1 MTTIGII
8 SEERL
13 KHLPSGHGKS
23 HEFCFWLVDQMLI
36 LLRESEAL
44 GIAQVE
50 IEFAT
55 REESHSFA
63 AADDIFSWLEENG
76 YENALATI
84 VQNQTSLALFGDAI
98 SFLHAALK
106 ALEKRQFTVA
116 LALMRKPLNENLIMA
131 SWLLADPSAFY
142 EAMTQ
147 PDGLIMS
154 STVPSDRSLPI
165 LQSAAT
171 SFPEF
176 WLADPSLLHWELYD
190 RSNERCLLRL
200 FDKAT
205 HLTTSFKRYKTEPLN
220 LNFVFKD
227 SREDDLYPA
236 IYPALAHALLF
247 MIGVQLSLYER
258 MEKSN
263 TAMIEWLQTVCSGTY
278 HSLFQPGRSHTARLI
293 NKLDAS
299 VLRCSFCQSD
309 VTVKKQMIPRL
320 LIAEAL
326 DCPYC
331 GSTSQFPF
339 HWLMMSE
346 RDESPL

>member
-8 SEERL
+8 SAERL
-13 KHLPSGHGKS
+13 KHIPSSHRKS
-23 HEFCFWLVDQMLI
+23 HEFCFWLVDQMLFM
-36 LLRESEAL
+36 LRESEAL
-44 GIAQVE
+44 GIDQVA

-55 REESHSFA
+55 REESQSFA
-63 AADDIFSWLEENG
+63 AANDTFMWLEENG

-131 SWLLADPSAFY
+131 SWLLADPGAFY
-142 EAMTQ
+142 QAMTQ
-147 PDGLIMS
+147 PNGQIMS
-154 STVPSDRSLPI
+154 STIPSDMSLPI
-165 LQSAAT
+165 LQSAAK

-176 WLADPSLLHWELYD
+176 WLADSSLLHSELYD

-236 IYPALAHALLF
+236 IYPVLAHALLF
-247 MIGVQLSLYER
+247 MIGVQLSLYDR

-263 TAMIEWLQTVCSGTY
+263 EATIDWLQAVCSGTY
-278 HSLFQPGRSHTARLI
+278 HSLYLPGRSHSARLL
-293 NKLDAS
+293 NEHEKS
-299 VLRCSFCQSD
+299 VLRCSACQRFI
-309 VTVKKQMIPRL
+309 TVKKQMIPRL

-326 DCPYC
+326 DCSEC

-339 HWLMMSE
+339 HWLMMS
-346 RDESPL
+346 DQNESSR